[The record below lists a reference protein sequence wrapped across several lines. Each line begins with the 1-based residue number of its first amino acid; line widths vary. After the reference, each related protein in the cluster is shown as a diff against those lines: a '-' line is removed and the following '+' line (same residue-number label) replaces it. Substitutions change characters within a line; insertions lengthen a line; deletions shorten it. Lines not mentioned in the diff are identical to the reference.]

1 MPGHSNGPRVRHRRN
16 IISLKFPRSKV
27 ADPSGTSSTPATR
40 IGNTNEHCS
49 YTFCCDR
56 PSRNPQRA
64 HRGKRRPSS
73 LQRCHRHDLS
83 YHRRERNLHHLRRR
97 LSILPGK
104 GSQRPNTPPGTRI
117 ADSEQHL
124 SSIEQRYHHLR
135 LAFTKEREHEK
146 IQLLVVGNDCTGSLL
161 PARDRSGV
169 ASLDPRQR
177 PHNPNEPFWHNLLL
191 ARRLARLSRHYWLAC
206 TVNCNGVRHYGRGQ
220 TGTCRT
226 RARAGALLAFR
237 RCGLGGRI
245 HGCLHYWTLTRRTLA

>member
-1 MPGHSNGPRVRHRRN
+1 MNAVATTTYLETATGRVTSAAAAEAGPVPSKGVIGMTCL
-16 IISLKFPRSKV
+16 IIAS
-27 ADPSGTSSTPATR
+27 
-40 IGNTNEHCS
+40 
-49 YTFCCDR
+49 
-56 PSRNPQRA
+56 
-64 HRGKRRPSS
+64 
-73 LQRCHRHDLS
+73 
-83 YHRRERNLHHLRRR
+83 
-97 LSILPGK
+97 
-104 GSQRPNTPPGTRI
+104 

-124 SSIEQRYHHLR
+124 SFVEQRHHHVR
-135 LAFTKEREHEK
+135 LALTEEREHEK

-245 HGCLHYWTLTRRTLA
+245 HGCLPYWTLTRRTLA